1 MIAYLRGTL
10 LAKKP
15 QQVVIESHGVGYEVN
30 IPLSTYYEL
39 GEVGSEAALNI
50 HTQVSFRQGSVALY
64 GFRTR
69 AEHLL
74 FQKLIGV
81 TGVGPTLGLKIL
93 SGMPVAELVEQIRR
107 GNVAKLTRIPS
118 LGKKNVERILVEL
131 RDKLDSFP
139 QAAEAVPAA
148 GKTGGVDEDVV
159 SALVNLGYTRKVAE
173 RAVEETLDGFAG
185 EKTLDSVLKRALA
198 QLVK

>member
-1 MIAYLRGTL
+1 MIAYLRGML
-10 LAKKP
+10 LGKKP

-39 GEVGSEAALNI
+39 GEKGSEAALKI

-64 GFRTR
+64 GFGTR

-93 SGMPVAELVEQIRR
+93 SGMPVADLVEQIRG
-107 GNVAKLTRIPS
+107 GNIAKLTRIPS
-118 LGKKNVERILVEL
+118 LGKKNAERIVVEL
-131 RDKLDSFP
+131 RDKLDSFADVSE
-139 QAAEAVPAA
+139 AAPAA
-148 GKTGGVDEDVV
+148 RKTGGVDEDVV

-173 RAVEETLDGFAG
+173 EAVEETVDGFSG
-185 EKTLDSVLKRALA
+185 EKTLDNVLKRALA